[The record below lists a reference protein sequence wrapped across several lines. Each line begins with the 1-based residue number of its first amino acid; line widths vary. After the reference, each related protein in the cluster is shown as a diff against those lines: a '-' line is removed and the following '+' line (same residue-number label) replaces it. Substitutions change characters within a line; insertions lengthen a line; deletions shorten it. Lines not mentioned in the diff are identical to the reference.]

1 MNLSSGAKEFMGL
14 YFDLSPAFNDSAVVL
29 TALAISAIGIC
40 VTIPLMFGIVWYEEN
55 IRTRTLINQ
64 FNSLACWPAILYSV
78 WNIGFAASRFILGP
92 LNEAMCGLDFII
104 VNTAFMCPVIFI
116 DYIIISKYILAN
128 YMRNP
133 VALDDEL
140 LKLLAAEPAVM
151 LSFLSQLVLF
161 ILPGRNPLRFSMCV
175 GKIPVR
181 YITEKVPVKINWP
194 VYWLLLGSCAVL
206 AGLFLKRKFDE
217 RNNQTL
223 VITYSQS
230 TQEQIKMNL
239 HLNLKSSRFLLTY

>member
-1 MNLSSGAKEFMGL
+1 
-14 YFDLSPAFNDSAVVL
+14 
-29 TALAISAIGIC
+29 
-40 VTIPLMFGIVWYEEN
+40 
-55 IRTRTLINQ
+55 
-64 FNSLACWPAILYSV
+64 
-78 WNIGFAASRFILGP
+78 
-92 LNEAMCGLDFII
+92 MC
-104 VNTAFMCPVIFI
+104 AVIFI

-175 GKIPVR
+175 GKIPIR

-194 VYWLLLGSCAVL
+194 VYWLLLGSCTVL
-206 AGLFLKRKFDE
+206 AGIFLKRKFDA
-217 RNNQTL
+217 RNNPKL

-230 TQEQIKMNL
+230 TQEQIKIYL
-239 HLNLKSSRFLLTY
+239 RLNFKSSHFCFFLIKSIIFKTQITEHLHTQTLLTLKKYLKKLIDGRAASTCFSSLYNS